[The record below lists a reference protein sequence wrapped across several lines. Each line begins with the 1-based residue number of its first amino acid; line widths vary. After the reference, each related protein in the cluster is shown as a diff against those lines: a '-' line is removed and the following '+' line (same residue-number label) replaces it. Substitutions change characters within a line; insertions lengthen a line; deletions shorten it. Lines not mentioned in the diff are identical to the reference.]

1 MGDTQAP
8 PLSPVSAYLGSW
20 MLTAPEGDL
29 AEFINPTNFLDSLTV
44 ESTLKCLEG
53 ESATLYAAAPKPSK
67 AFTDDPAV
75 ESIVLKCPNAKT
87 SSEVFDD
94 TSAISASKEEIFTP
108 CDAAIGR
115 AKMENVINTGKSD
128 TKTCDKKNNRR
139 RSKQKKMALLRLQIP
154 ATVSFSLPSPP
165 PFFVVAPVNNI
176 DEFNLSRKSKQNYLK
191 CFPRRSV
198 RLAKK
203 RCNK

>member
-8 PLSPVSAYLGSW
+8 PLSPVSAYLKSW
-20 MLTAPEGDL
+20 MLTAPEEDL
-29 AEFINPTNFLDSLTV
+29 EEFLNPKNFLDGPAV
-44 ESTLKCLEG
+44 ESTLKCLKD
-53 ESATLYAAAPKPSK
+53 ESATLYAAAPNPSK
-67 AFTDDPAV
+67 VFTDDPAV

-87 SSEVFDD
+87 SSEVSDD

-108 CDAAIGR
+108 CDAAIGQT
-115 AKMENVINTGKSD
+115 KMENIINTGESD

-154 ATVSFSLPSPP
+154 ATVRFSLPSPP

-176 DEFNLSRKSKQNYLK
+176 DEFNLSRKSMQNYSK